1 MLKQALGLIECA
13 GLTAAVEAADTA
25 VKSAN
30 VTLVGYELACGDGWT
45 TVKILGDVGAV
56 KAAVQSA
63 KAAASNVNAV
73 VATQVIARPAE
84 SLEALVINK
93 RTLGSMP
100 GARADVKGNSPL
112 SASYVPPKPKE
123 APAAEAAKDVPSVK
137 PDEPVEAEPK
147 PVAPEA
153 EKAEAEKPEA
163 EPKPA
168 EPEAEKPA
176 EPKPQPKASAPASK
190 RSRRGRRGSS
200 STSGSNQAPS
210 KPTDDGKKP
219 QEGSSEGSED

>member
-123 APAAEAAKDVPSVK
+123 APAPEAAKDVPSVK
-137 PDEPVEAEPK
+137 PDEPVKAEPE
-147 PVAPEA
+147 PAAPEA
-153 EKAEAEKPEA
+153 EKVAEAE
-163 EPKPA
+163 PA
-168 EPEAEKPA
+168 EPEAEKPV

-210 KPTDDGKKP
+210 KPSDDGKKP

>member
-84 SLEALVINK
+84 SLEALVINE

-112 SASYVPPKPKE
+112 SASYVPPQPKE
-123 APAAEAAKDVPSVK
+123 APAPSATEDEPSVK
-137 PDEPVEAEPK
+137 LEDPVEAEPQ
-147 PVAPEA
+147 PVASEA
-153 EKAEAEKPEA
+153 ERTDEAESE
-163 EPKPA
+163 PA
-168 EPEAEKPA
+168 EPEEEKPVEA
-176 EPKPQPKASAPASK
+176 KPQPKAAAPASK
-190 RSRRGRRGSS
+190 RSRRGRRGGSS
-200 STSGSNQAPS
+200 ANGSNQAPS
-210 KPTDDGKKP
+210 KPSDDGKKP

>member
-123 APAAEAAKDVPSVK
+123 APAPEAPKDVPSVK
-137 PDEPVEAEPK
+137 PDEPVKAEPE
-147 PVAPEA
+147 PAAPEA
-153 EKAEAEKPEA
+153 EKVAEAE
-163 EPKPA
+163 PA
-168 EPEAEKPA
+168 EPEAEKPV

-210 KPTDDGKKP
+210 KPSDDGKKP